1 MENFL
6 LDTHTIIWLA
16 NDPKLLSVA
25 AAAALNSENKLIL
38 SHVSVWEMAIKIKTG
53 KLNLQL
59 PLEEFILKAT
69 EKHLLDFLDISLDHI
84 YFTQALPLHH
94 QDPFDRLLAAQ
105 SLVENIPIISSDK
118 IFDSYNVKRI
128 W

>member
-1 MENFL
+1 MQNVL

-16 NDPKLLSVA
+16 NDPKLLSVTA
-25 AAAALNSENKLIL
+25 KAALNSESRLLL

-59 PLEEFILKAT
+59 PLKEFILKAT
-69 EKHLLDFLDISLDHI
+69 EKHSLDFLAISLDHI
-84 YFTQALPLHH
+84 YYTQTLSLYH
-94 QDPFDRLLAAQ
+94 QDPFDRLLIAQ
-105 SLVENIPIISSDK
+105 SLIENIAIISSDK
-118 IFDSYNVKRI
+118 IFDSYDVKRV